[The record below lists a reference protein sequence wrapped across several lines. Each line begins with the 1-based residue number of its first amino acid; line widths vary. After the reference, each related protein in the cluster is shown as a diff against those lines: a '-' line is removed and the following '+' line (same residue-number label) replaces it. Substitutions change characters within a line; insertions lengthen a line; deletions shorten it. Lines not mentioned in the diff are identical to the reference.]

1 MITLIFAK
9 LIMLNLYSVGIK
21 NGTQFVLKI
30 LFKAVFICGNAG
42 SGKKKE
48 KINCS
53 CIICKVINSLLYSN

>member
-42 SGKKKE
+42 SGKKK
-48 KINCS
+48 KKKKSIAAVLFA
-53 CIICKVINSLLYSN
+53 K